1 MRILQHARQEL
12 PRLLATTIRHYGS
25 VSFLTVGR
33 HEPLVHLYQLVLE
46 GGLQAGGK
54 HRIII
59 FLVFTAQIFQVV
71 FLFLLAVVPE
81 RVGTRLCNIL
91 HKPCAKKARSSLRR
105 IIDARFVIHRLLR
118 LHVNNWLNHVHVIET
133 GPRARTNRVKLL
145 LFSVHLR
152 FLREGHLSLQELMVL
167 VGDAGGAPT
176 IIVRG
181 GD

>member
-1 MRILQHARQEL
+1 MRVPFILLHPRHRLFSHFHEYERVTLLTFLPRKLLALFVYLEGPRSPLLLLTCQLPIRRQRFLRILQHARQEL

-25 VSFLTVGR
+25 VSFLTVSR

-54 HRIII
+54 HRIIV

-91 HKPCAKKARSSLRR
+91 HKPCAEEARSSL
-105 IIDARFVIHRLLR
+105 
-118 LHVNNWLNHVHVIET
+118 
-133 GPRARTNRVKLL
+133 
-145 LFSVHLR
+145 
-152 FLREGHLSLQELMVL
+152 
-167 VGDAGGAPT
+167 
-176 IIVRG
+176 
-181 GD
+181 